1 MESLLSSCDCTV
13 RDGKWAAVACSGTL
27 YTYAKWRLRRRG
39 KNKGWRGGERRDRAE
54 GGVVWRKGEKGGKG
68 FGGAYTT
75 HWGKGVNFDR
85 RAHG

>member
-1 MESLLSSCDCTV
+1 M
-13 RDGKWAAVACSGTL
+13 
-27 YTYAKWRLRRRG
+27 YTYVKWRLRRRG
-39 KNKGWRGGERRDRAE
+39 VRTRRGEGAGEGKEREGSLAE
-54 GGVVWRKGEKGGKG
+54 GGKG